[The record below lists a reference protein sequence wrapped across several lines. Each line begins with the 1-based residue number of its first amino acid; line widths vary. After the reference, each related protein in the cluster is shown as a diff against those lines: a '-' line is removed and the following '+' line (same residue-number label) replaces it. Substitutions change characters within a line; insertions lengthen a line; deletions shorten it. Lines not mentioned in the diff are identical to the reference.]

1 LNRQNDLHGG
11 ANFALNANLALNWR
25 VLGLLNLYRVLVPLV
40 LLGLYFLGGP
50 RGLAVESPQLFF
62 YAVGFYLCFGLLS
75 VILVRRRLASAE
87 LQTVVQA
94 TVDITVLMLVLHA
107 SGGVS
112 GGLGL
117 LLLVPVGSL
126 AFLLPP
132 RSALFLAAVTIIAV
146 LAHTIWQQL
155 TGRTDISAYAT
166 SGLLGV
172 VLFTIA
178 AAASFVA
185 VTMRQSEDLVRQK
198 DVDLANMAELSQYI
212 VQHLR
217 ESLLV
222 VDGGD
227 RIRLIN
233 ESAAEILGDEHA
245 VPGALVGE
253 VSPRLLY
260 SLTTWRH
267 NESLTTWRANERPD
281 SSPSSFV
288 AADGARLIQPH
299 FAPLSGLA
307 PGPTLIF
314 LEDTSLMAERVQQS
328 KLAALGRLSA
338 SIAHEIR
345 NPVGAM
351 SHAGQLLA
359 ESPRIGANER
369 RLTDIIRN
377 NSERVSTIINNV
389 LQLSRREPTKP
400 TRLNLGDWLDDFLRE
415 FCETM
420 QVPATR
426 IGIHEEAEDL
436 EVRFDPSH
444 LHQVVW
450 NLCDNAIKYGE
461 ARDGIAVEIK
471 LARLNP
477 SGRPYLEVAD
487 RGPGIEKQSADR
499 IFEPFFTGR
508 KGGTG
513 LGLFIAREL
522 CQLNRAILL
531 YEARSGEPTR
541 SIEAARIFE
550 PLRTGANPVLV
561 GEPSRIGETSRGG
574 DTSRGDVSLSAK
586 PSLNDVP
593 RSPDGSIFRI
603 VFSDPQ
609 RWEE

>member
-1 LNRQNDLHGG
+1 MDILNRQFDHQIPKI
-11 ANFALNANLALNWR
+11 ALNWR
-25 VLGLLNLYRVLVPLV
+25 VLALLNLFRVLVPLV
-40 LLGLYFLGGP
+40 LLGLYSLGGS
-50 RGLAVESPQLFF
+50 RGIAVDSPQLFF
-62 YAVGFYLCFGLLS
+62 GVAIFYLCFGLCS
-75 VILVRRRLASAE
+75 VVLVRRRFATAN
-87 LQTVVQA
+87 LQTILQA
-94 TVDITVLMLVLHA
+94 TVDIASLMLILHA
-107 SGGVS
+107 CGGIAS
-112 GGLGL
+112 GLGL
-117 LLLVPVGSL
+117 LLLVPVGGL

-132 RSALFLAAVTIIAV
+132 RSALFLAAVAALAV

-155 TGRTDISAYAT
+155 SGRADITAYAT
-166 SGLLGV
+166 AGFLGV

-178 AAASFVA
+178 ASASVVA
-185 VTMRQSEDLVRQK
+185 SRMRESEDLVRQK
-198 DVDLANMAELSQYI
+198 DVDLANLADLSQYI

-222 VDGGD
+222 VDAAD

-233 ESAAEILGDEHA
+233 ESAAEILGDTHA
-245 VPGALVGE
+245 VPGALMGE

-260 SLTTWRH
+260 SLSTWRQGER
-267 NESLTTWRANERPD
+267 NEDA
-281 SSPSSFV
+281 PSSFV

-299 FAPLSGLA
+299 FAPLGGLA

-314 LEDTSLMAERVQQS
+314 LEDTSLLAERVQQS

-359 ESPRIGANER
+359 ESPGIGPDER

-389 LQLSRREPTKP
+389 LQLSRREATKP
-400 TRLNLGDWLDDFLRE
+400 ARLMLGDWLEEFVRE
-415 FCETM
+415 FSETM
-420 QVPATR
+420 QIPRGR
-426 IGIHEEAEDL
+426 IGLSEEADDL

-444 LHQVVW
+444 LRQVVW
-450 NLCDNAIKYGE
+450 NLCDNAVKYGE
-461 ARDGIAVEIK
+461 ARDGVSVEIR
-471 LARLNP
+471 LSRLNP
-477 SGRPYLEVAD
+477 SFRPYLEVAD
-487 RGPGIEKQSADR
+487 RGPGIELAAADR

-531 YEARSGEPTR
+531 YEQR
-541 SIEAARIFE
+541 
-550 PLRTGANPVLV
+550 V
-561 GEPSRIGETSRGG
+561 GT
-574 DTSRGDVSLSAK
+574 
-586 PSLNDVP
+586 
-593 RSPDGSIFRI
+593 GSIFRI

>member
-1 LNRQNDLHGG
+1 MTLLNRPFDRSSGPKI
-11 ANFALNANLALNWR
+11 ALNWR

-40 LLGLYFLGGP
+40 LLGLYSLGAS
-50 RGLAVESPQLFF
+50 RGIAVESPRLFF
-62 YAVGFYLCFGLLS
+62 GVAIFYLCFGLCS
-75 VILVRRRLASAE
+75 VVLVRRRLATAHI
-87 LQTVVQA
+87 QTILQA
-94 TVDITVLMLVLHA
+94 TVDLTSLMLLLHA
-107 SGGVS
+107 CGGIAS
-112 GGLGL
+112 GLGL
-117 LLLVPVGSL
+117 LLLVPVGGL
-126 AFLLPP
+126 AFLLPT
-132 RSALFLAAVTIIAV
+132 RSALFFAAVAALAV
-146 LAHTIWQQL
+146 LVDTIWQQL
-155 TGRTDISAYAT
+155 AGHADIGAYAT
-166 SGLLGV
+166 AGLLGI
-172 VLFTIA
+172 VLFTF
-178 AAASFVA
+178 AASASVVA
-185 VTMRQSEDLVRQK
+185 GRMRESEDLVRQK
-198 DVDLANMAELSQYI
+198 DVDLANLADLSQYI

-222 VDGGD
+222 VDAAD

-233 ESAAEILGDEHA
+233 ESAAEILGDTHA

-260 SLTTWRH
+260 SLSTWRQG
-267 NESLTTWRANERPD
+267 ERD
-281 SSPSSFV
+281 EVAPSTFV

-299 FAPLSGLA
+299 FAPLGTA

-314 LEDTSLMAERVQQS
+314 LEDTSLLAERVQQS

-359 ESPRIGANER
+359 ESPHIGPAER
-369 RLTDIIRN
+369 RLTDIIHN

-389 LQLSRREPTKP
+389 LQLSRREATKP
-400 TRLNLGDWLDDFLRE
+400 TRLLLGDWLEDFLPE
-415 FCETM
+415 FSQTM
-420 QVPATR
+420 QLPIAQ
-426 IGIHEEAEDL
+426 IGVHEESDDL

-450 NLCDNAIKYGE
+450 NLCNNAIKYGE
-461 ARDGIAVEIK
+461 PRAGIALEIR
-471 LARLNP
+471 LSRLNP
-477 SGRPYLEVAD
+477 SFRPCLEVSD
-487 RGPGIEKQSADR
+487 RGPGIEAQAVDR

-531 YEARSGEPTR
+531 YEPRSG
-541 SIEAARIFE
+541 
-550 PLRTGANPVLV
+550 G
-561 GEPSRIGETSRGG
+561 
-574 DTSRGDVSLSAK
+574 
-586 PSLNDVP
+586 
-593 RSPDGSIFRI
+593 GSIFRV

>member
-1 LNRQNDLHGG
+1 LNRQSDRTTGSK
-11 ANFALNANLALNWR
+11 LALEWR
-25 VLGLLNLYRVLVPLV
+25 VLGILNLYRILVPLV
-40 LLGLYFLGGP
+40 LVSVYSLGNGRGITVDSP
-50 RGLAVESPQLFF
+50 RLFF
-62 YAVGFYLCFGLLS
+62 GAAAFYLCFGVAS
-75 VILVRRRLASAE
+75 VVLVRRRLGSAY
-87 LQTVVQA
+87 LQTILQA
-94 TVDITVLMLVLHA
+94 ALDITVLMLLLHA
-107 SGGVS
+107 CGGVAS
-112 GGLGL
+112 GLGL

-132 RSALFLAAVTIIAV
+132 QSALFLAAVSIIAL

-155 TGRTDISAYAT
+155 TVHIDINAYAT
-166 SGLLGV
+166 AGLLGI

-185 VTMRQSEDLVRQK
+185 TSMRQSEDLVRQK
-198 DVDLANMAELSQYI
+198 DLDLANLAELSQYI

-222 VDGGD
+222 VDADD

-233 ESAAEILGDEHA
+233 ESAAEILGDQNA
-245 VPGALVGE
+245 VPGALAGE

-260 SLTTWRH
+260 SLSTWRH
-267 NESLTTWRANERPD
+267 SEAEEA
-281 SSPSSFV
+281 PSSFV

-299 FAPLSGLA
+299 FAPLGDAA

-359 ESPRIGANER
+359 ESPLIGGDER

-389 LQLSRREPTKP
+389 LQLSRREATKP
-400 TRLNLGDWLDDFLRE
+400 TRLMLGDWLEDFLEE

-420 QVPATR
+420 QVPMAR
-426 IGIHEEAEDL
+426 IGVHEDAQDL
-436 EVRFDPSH
+436 EVRIDASH
-444 LHQVVW
+444 LHQVAW

-461 ARDGIAVEIK
+461 PSEGISLEIR
-471 LARLNP
+471 LSRLNP
-477 SGRPYLEVAD
+477 SNRPFLEVSD
-487 RGPGIEKQSADR
+487 RGPGIEPRVVDR

-522 CQLNRAILL
+522 CQLNRAVLL
-531 YEARSGEPTR
+531 YEP
-541 SIEAARIFE
+541 
-550 PLRTGANPVLV
+550 RTG
-561 GEPSRIGETSRGG
+561 GG
-574 DTSRGDVSLSAK
+574 SV
-586 PSLNDVP
+586 
-593 RSPDGSIFRI
+593 FRI

>member
-1 LNRQNDLHGG
+1 MGSAKPPGITPLSRQFDLSI
-11 ANFALNANLALNWR
+11 ASATALNWR
-25 VLGLLNLYRVLVPLV
+25 VLGLLNLYRVLAPLV
-40 LLGLYFLGGP
+40 LLALYPLGNA
-50 RGLAVESPQLFF
+50 RGFAVESPQLFF
-62 YAVGFYLCFGLLS
+62 GGTTSYLCFGLGS
-75 VILVRRRLASAE
+75 IVLVRRRLASVYV
-87 LQTVVQA
+87 QTILQA
-94 TVDITVLMLVLHA
+94 TVDLTLLMLLVHA
-107 SGGVS
+107 CGGIAS
-112 GGLGL
+112 GLGL
-117 LLLVPVGSL
+117 LLLLPVGGL

-132 RSALFLAAVTIIAV
+132 RSALFLASIAAIAV
-146 LAHTIWQQL
+146 LADTIWQQFS
-155 TGRTDISAYAT
+155 GPADIVSYAT
-166 SGLLGV
+166 AGLLGI
-172 VLFTIA
+172 VLFAIA
-178 AAASFVA
+178 VAASFVA
-185 VTMRQSEDLVRQK
+185 SRMRESEDLVRQK
-198 DVDLANMAELSQYI
+198 DLDLANLAELSQYI

-222 VDGGD
+222 VDAAD
-227 RIRLIN
+227 KIRLIN

-245 VPGALVGE
+245 VPGALAGE

-260 SLTTWRH
+260 SLTTWRQ
-267 NESLTTWRANERPD
+267 SER
-281 SSPSSFV
+281 SENSPSSFV
-288 AADGARLIQPH
+288 AADGARVIQPH
-299 FAPLSGLA
+299 FAPLGGTT

-314 LEDTSLMAERVQQS
+314 LEDTSLMAERVQQG

-359 ESPRIGANER
+359 ESPSIGPDER

-389 LQLSRREPTKP
+389 LQLSRREATKP
-400 TRLNLGDWLDDFLRE
+400 TRLTLGDWIVEFLGE

-420 QVPATR
+420 QVARTR
-426 IGIHEEAEDL
+426 MGFIQESDDL

-461 ARDGIAVEIK
+461 VRGGIGVEIK
-471 LARLNP
+471 LGRLTP
-477 SGRPYLEVAD
+477 SNRPYLEVAD
-487 RGPGIEKQSADR
+487 RGPGIEPRAVDR

-531 YEARSGEPTR
+531 YEP
-541 SIEAARIFE
+541 
-550 PLRTGANPVLV
+550 
-561 GEPSRIGETSRGG
+561 RGG
-574 DTSRGDVSLSAK
+574 
-586 PSLNDVP
+586 
-593 RSPDGSIFRI
+593 DGSIFRI

-609 RWEE
+609 RWEEYVG

>member
-1 LNRQNDLHGG
+1 
-11 ANFALNANLALNWR
+11 
-25 VLGLLNLYRVLVPLV
+25 
-40 LLGLYFLGGP
+40 
-50 RGLAVESPQLFF
+50 
-62 YAVGFYLCFGLLS
+62 
-75 VILVRRRLASAE
+75 
-87 LQTVVQA
+87 
-94 TVDITVLMLVLHA
+94 MLHA
-107 SGGVS
+107 CGGIAS
-112 GGLGL
+112 GLGL
-117 LLLVPVGSL
+117 LLLVPVGGL

-132 RSALFLAAVTIIAV
+132 RSALFLAAVAALAV

-155 TGRTDISAYAT
+155 TGHADISAYAT
-166 SGLLGV
+166 AGLLGI
-172 VLFTIA
+172 VLFTS
-178 AAASFVA
+178 AASASVVA
-185 VTMRQSEDLVRQK
+185 GRMRESEDLVRQK
-198 DVDLANMAELSQYI
+198 DVDLANLADLSQYI

-222 VDGGD
+222 VDAAD
-227 RIRLIN
+227 KIRLIN
-233 ESAAEILGDEHA
+233 ESAAEILGDTHA

-260 SLTTWRH
+260 SLSTWRQG
-267 NESLTTWRANERPD
+267 ERD
-281 SSPSSFV
+281 EVAPSTFV

-299 FAPLSGLA
+299 FAPLGGMA

-359 ESPRIGANER
+359 ESPHLGPAER
-369 RLTDIIRN
+369 RLTDIIHS

-389 LQLSRREPTKP
+389 LQLSRREATKP
-400 TRLNLGDWLDDFLRE
+400 TRLMLGDWLEEFLPE
-415 FCETM
+415 FSQTM
-420 QVPATR
+420 QVPIAQ
-426 IGIHEEAEDL
+426 IGVHEESDDL

-450 NLCDNAIKYGE
+450 NLCDNSIKYGE
-461 ARDGIAVEIK
+461 PRAGIALDIK
-471 LARLNP
+471 LSRLNP
-477 SGRPYLEVAD
+477 SLRPCLEVAD
-487 RGPGIEKQSADR
+487 RGPGIEWQAVDR

-531 YEARSGEPTR
+531 YEPRSG
-541 SIEAARIFE
+541 
-550 PLRTGANPVLV
+550 
-561 GEPSRIGETSRGG
+561 GG
-574 DTSRGDVSLSAK
+574 ST
-586 PSLNDVP
+586 
-593 RSPDGSIFRI
+593 FRV

>member
-1 LNRQNDLHGG
+1 LNRQFERTNGSK
-11 ANFALNANLALNWR
+11 LALEWR
-25 VLGLLNLYRVLVPLV
+25 VLGILNLYRILVPLV
-40 LLGLYFLGGP
+40 LASLYSLGAGRGITVDSP
-50 RGLAVESPQLFF
+50 RLFF
-62 YAVGFYLCFGLLS
+62 GSAAFYLCFGLAS
-75 VILVRRRLASAE
+75 VVLVRRRMGSAYIQTI
-87 LQTVVQA
+87 LQA
-94 TVDITVLMLVLHA
+94 ALDIIVLMLLLHA
-107 SGGVS
+107 CGGIAS
-112 GGLGL
+112 GLGL

-132 RSALFLAAVTIIAV
+132 QSALFLAAVTIIAV
-146 LAHTIWQQL
+146 LTHTIWQQL
-155 TGRTDISAYAT
+155 TGHVDINAYAT
-166 SGLLGV
+166 AGLLGI

-185 VTMRQSEDLVRQK
+185 TSMRQSEDLVRQK
-198 DVDLANMAELSQYI
+198 DLDLANLADLSQYI

-222 VDGGD
+222 VDAAD

-233 ESAAEILGDEHA
+233 ESAAEILGDDQA

-260 SLTTWRH
+260 SLSTWRH
-267 NESLTTWRANERPD
+267 NERADEA
-281 SSPSSFV
+281 PSSFV

-299 FAPLSGLA
+299 FAPLGDDA

-359 ESPRIGANER
+359 ESPMIGNDER
-369 RLTDIIRN
+369 RLTDIIRS

-389 LQLSRREPTKP
+389 LQLSRREATKP
-400 TRLNLGDWLDDFLRE
+400 ARLMLGDWLEDFLEE

-420 QVPATR
+420 QVPMTR
-426 IGIHEEAEDL
+426 LGVHEDAQDL
-436 EVRFDPSH
+436 EVRIDPSH
-444 LHQVVW
+444 LHQVAW

-461 ARDGIAVEIK
+461 PSEGLSLEIS
-471 LARLNP
+471 LSRLSP
-477 SGRPYLEVAD
+477 SNRPYLEVAD
-487 RGPGIEKQSADR
+487 RGPGIDANVVDR

-522 CQLNRAILL
+522 CQLNRALLL
-531 YEARSGEPTR
+531 YEPRSG
-541 SIEAARIFE
+541 
-550 PLRTGANPVLV
+550 
-561 GEPSRIGETSRGG
+561 GG
-574 DTSRGDVSLSAK
+574 SV
-586 PSLNDVP
+586 
-593 RSPDGSIFRI
+593 FRI

>member
-1 LNRQNDLHGG
+1 LNRVSPSVIPPKTG
-11 ANFALNANLALNWR
+11 LNWR
-25 VLGLLNLYRVLVPLV
+25 VLGILNLYRVLVPLV
-40 LLGLYFLGGP
+40 LLGLYSLGGA
-50 RGLAVESPQLFF
+50 RGLPVESPDLFS
-62 YAVGFYLCFGLLS
+62 AVAVFYLCFGLLS
-75 VILVRRRLASAE
+75 VVLVRRRLLSAHI
-87 LQTVVQA
+87 QTVFQA
-94 TVDITVLMLVLHA
+94 TIDIACLMLLLHA
-107 SGGVS
+107 CGGIS
-112 GGLGL
+112 SGLGSL
-117 LLLVPVGSL
+117 LFVPVGGL

-132 RSALFLAAVTIIAV
+132 RSALFLAAVAAIAV
-146 LAHTIWQQL
+146 LLHTIWQQL
-155 TGRTDISAYAT
+155 TGHVDINVYAT
-166 SGLLGV
+166 AGFLGL
-172 VLFTIA
+172 VLFAIA
-178 AAASFVA
+178 ASASVLA
-185 VTMRQSEDLVRQK
+185 TRMRESEDLVRQK
-198 DVDLANMAELSQYI
+198 DVDLANLADLSQYI

-222 VDGGD
+222 VDAGD
-227 RIRLIN
+227 KIRLIN
-233 ESAAEILGDEHA
+233 ESAAEILGDIHA

-260 SLTTWRH
+260 SLSTWRQGS
-267 NESLTTWRANERPD
+267 EQDE
-281 SSPSSFV
+281 SPSSFV

-299 FAPLSGLA
+299 FAPLGGVA

-359 ESPRIGANER
+359 ESPNMSNDDR

-389 LQLSRREPTKP
+389 LQLSRRETTKP
-400 TRLNLGDWLDDFLRE
+400 TRLALGDWLDDFLSE

-420 QVPATR
+420 QVTIDTIAVK
-426 IGIHEEAEDL
+426 EDAGEL

-450 NLCDNAIKYGE
+450 NLCDNAVKYGE
-461 ARDGIAVEIK
+461 PRDGIKVEIK
-471 LARLNP
+471 LSRLSP
-477 SGRPYLEVAD
+477 SYRPYLEVSD
-487 RGPGIEKQSADR
+487 RGSGIEPEAADR

-531 YEARSGEPTR
+531 YEPRSG
-541 SIEAARIFE
+541 
-550 PLRTGANPVLV
+550 
-561 GEPSRIGETSRGG
+561 GG
-574 DTSRGDVSLSAK
+574 SV
-586 PSLNDVP
+586 
-593 RSPDGSIFRI
+593 FRI

-609 RWEE
+609 RWED